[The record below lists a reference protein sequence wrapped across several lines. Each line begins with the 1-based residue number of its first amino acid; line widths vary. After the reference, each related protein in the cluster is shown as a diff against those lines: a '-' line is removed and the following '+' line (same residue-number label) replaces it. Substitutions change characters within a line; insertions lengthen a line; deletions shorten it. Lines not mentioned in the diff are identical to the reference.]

1 MENKGTDNASPPEAL
16 DILSEIP
23 ADGASAVPAPEA
35 TSLDTGPASATA
47 DLYRAA
53 VGKVNTDFYQRVFE
67 RFESTE
73 RTGPTWN
80 WAAALLTVNWMA
92 FRQLWAAAIVYVG
105 TLVLALILVLGLG
118 RLVFHW
124 PSPVEMGLLALLA
137 LLSVVV
143 PGAFGN
149 TLLHAASRKKMALA
163 LAANTTVPEACAM
176 LEKQASSKQRLIW
189 IALANAV
196 LVGATVGISMALPDA
211 DRLPLNTPAPEQAPP
226 AASAAASA
234 PAITIAAPIATPTT
248 AASDPV
254 AAVLPAAPASAPAS
268 SPAPAPLPAPQASAA
283 AIASAPP
290 AVLNS
295 APPVPLAPPVPAVVE
310 KPVVPEKP
318 VAKTTPASPSKPA
331 NKTKA
336 SAAAANTATSDAA
349 AGKKIYINVGL
360 FAKES
365 NAHSAHDKLAK
376 AGLPAKEQQV
386 KGTKGTFTRVRVGP
400 YKTMA
405 AAEKAAEKIRGQGLE
420 AVVVR
425 Q

>member
-67 RFESTE
+67 RFEHGTHRPDLE
-73 RTGPTWN
+73 LGRCI
-80 WAAALLTVNWMA
+80 AH
-92 FRQLWAAAIVYVG
+92 RQLDGISPTVAAAIVYVG

-234 PAITIAAPIATPTT
+234 PAIIAAPLLSQLLRHDPARSIACCTGQCARVIT
-248 AASDPV
+248 S
-254 AAVLPAAPASAPAS
+254 ASAFAR
-268 SPAPAPLPAPQASAA
+268 
-283 AIASAPP
+283 
-290 AVLNS
+290 
-295 APPVPLAPPVPAVVE
+295 
-310 KPVVPEKP
+310 
-318 VAKTTPASPSKPA
+318 TPSKRCCHSVCPA
-331 NKTKA
+331 
-336 SAAAANTATSDAA
+336 
-349 AGKKIYINVGL
+349 
-360 FAKES
+360 
-365 NAHSAHDKLAK
+365 
-376 AGLPAKEQQV
+376 
-386 KGTKGTFTRVRVGP
+386 RR
-400 YKTMA
+400 
-405 AAEKAAEKIRGQGLE
+405 AE
-420 AVVVR
+420 
-425 Q
+425 